1 LDELEI
7 LAHAAGAEII
17 LRVLQQ
23 RETIDSRYYIG
34 KGKIEEIAFFC
45 QSSNVN
51 LVVFDD
57 PLAPAQLRNIETALQ
72 QKVIDRNQLIMDIFA
87 RRARSKE
94 GRLQVELAQLNYL
107 LPRLKGRGV
116 DLSQLGA
123 GIGTRGPGE
132 TKLETDR
139 RKIFRRINSIKEQI
153 NKISHR
159 RSIQRKK
166 RKSSHIPIIS
176 LVGYTNAGKST
187 LFNYLTS
194 ANVEASSKPFQT
206 LDPIIRR
213 LELDDNEPILVSDT
227 VGFIRKIPPEL
238 LAAFKS
244 TLEEVMEADIILN
257 VIDISAS
264 NFLKQRETVE
274 SILNQMGVGDVP
286 IINVLNKVDLIP
298 VERLAAIKNS
308 FNNSVL
314 ISALTGYGVG
324 LLIEKIVFILSLG
337 KMKIRF
343 RIPCKNGRIIS
354 LLYSQA
360 KILNRRLQDGN
371 IIIEAE
377 INPNLVERYKE
388 YMVNS
393 K

>member
-1 LDELEI
+1 
-7 LAHAAGAEII
+7 
-17 LRVLQQ
+17 VLQQ
-23 RETIDSRYYIG
+23 REAIDPRYYIG
-34 KGKIEEIAFFC
+34 KGKIEEVSFFC
-45 QSSNVN
+45 KNSNASI
-51 LVVFDD
+51 VVFDD
-57 PLAPAQLRNIETALQ
+57 PLTPTQLRNIEAAVQ
-72 QKVIDRNQLIMDIFA
+72 EKVIDRNQLIMDIFA

-107 LPRLKGRGV
+107 LPRLSGRGV
-116 DLSQLGA
+116 ALSQLGA

-139 RKIFRRINSIKEQI
+139 RKIFRRIDNSNKQI
-153 NKISHR
+153 DKISHR

-166 RKSSHIPIIS
+166 RKSSHIPLIS

-206 LDPIIRR
+206 LDTLIRR
-213 LELDDNEPILVSDT
+213 LKLEDNETILISDT

-238 LAAFKS
+238 LAAFKA
-244 TLEEVMEADIILN
+244 TLEEVLEADIILN
-257 VIDISAS
+257 VIDSAAS

-274 SILNQMGVGDVP
+274 SILHQLGIDDVP
-286 IINVLNKVDLIP
+286 IINVLNKIDLIP
-298 VERLAAIKNS
+298 AERLAAIKNS
-308 FNNSVL
+308 FKNSVL
-314 ISALTGYGVG
+314 ISALSGYGVG
-324 LLIEKIVFILSLG
+324 LLIEKILFILSLK
-337 KMKIRF
+337 KMKIHF
-343 RIPCKNGRIIS
+343 RIPYKNGKTIS

-360 KILNRRLQDGN
+360 KILNKSLQNGY

-388 YMVNS
+388 YVVNS

>member
-1 LDELEI
+1 MDELEI
-7 LAHAAGAEII
+7 LTHAAGAEII
-17 LRVLQQ
+17 VRVLQQ

-51 LVVFDD
+51 LVIFDD

-116 DLSQLGA
+116 ELSQLGA

-213 LELDDNEPILVSDT
+213 LELEDNEPILFSDT

-244 TLEEVMEADIILN
+244 TLEEIIEADIILN
-257 VIDISAS
+257 VIDIAAS

-286 IINVLNKVDLIP
+286 VINVLNKVDLIP
-298 VERLAAIKNS
+298 VERLTAIKNS

-324 LLIEKIVFILSLG
+324 LLIEKILFILSLG

-343 RIPCKNGRIIS
+343 KIPCKNGRIIS

-360 KILNRRLQDGN
+360 KILNRSLQDGN

-377 INPNLVERYKE
+377 ISPNLVERYKK

>member
-1 LDELEI
+1 M
-7 LAHAAGAEII
+7 
-17 LRVLQQ
+17 LQQ
-23 RETIDSRYYIG
+23 REAIDPRYYIG
-34 KGKIEEIAFFC
+34 KGKIEEVSFFC
-45 QSSNVN
+45 KNSNASI
-51 LVVFDD
+51 VVFDD
-57 PLAPAQLRNIETALQ
+57 PLTPTQLRNIEAAVQ
-72 QKVIDRNQLIMDIFA
+72 EKVIDRNQLIMDIFA

-107 LPRLKGRGV
+107 LPRLSGRGV
-116 DLSQLGA
+116 ALSQLGA

-139 RKIFRRINSIKEQI
+139 RKIFRRIDNSNKQI
-153 NKISHR
+153 DKISHR

-166 RKSSHIPIIS
+166 RKSSHIPLIS

-206 LDPIIRR
+206 LDTLIRR
-213 LELDDNEPILVSDT
+213 LKLEDNETILISDT

-238 LAAFKS
+238 LAAFKA
-244 TLEEVMEADIILN
+244 TLEEVLEADIILN
-257 VIDISAS
+257 VIDSAAS
-264 NFLKQRETVE
+264 NFLNQRETVE
-274 SILNQMGVGDVP
+274 SILHQLGIEDIP
-286 IINVLNKVDLIP
+286 IINVLNKIDLIP
-298 VERLAAIKNS
+298 AERLAAIKNS
-308 FNNSVL
+308 FTNSVL
-314 ISALTGYGVG
+314 ISALSGYGVG
-324 LLIEKIVFILSLG
+324 LLIEKILFILSLK
-337 KMKIRF
+337 KMKIHF
-343 RIPCKNGRIIS
+343 RIPYKNGKTIS

-360 KILNRRLQDGN
+360 KILNKSLQNGY

-388 YMVNS
+388 YVVNS

>member
-1 LDELEI
+1 M
-7 LAHAAGAEII
+7 
-17 LRVLQQ
+17 LQQ
-23 RETIDSRYYIG
+23 REAIDPRYYIG
-34 KGKIEEIAFFC
+34 KGKIEEVSFFC
-45 QSSNVN
+45 KNSNASI
-51 LVVFDD
+51 VVFDD
-57 PLAPAQLRNIETALQ
+57 PLTPTQLRNIEAAVQ
-72 QKVIDRNQLIMDIFA
+72 EKVIDRNQLIMDIFA

-107 LPRLKGRGV
+107 LPRLSGRGV
-116 DLSQLGA
+116 ALSQLGA

-139 RKIFRRINSIKEQI
+139 RKIFRRIDNSNKQI
-153 NKISHR
+153 DKISHR

-166 RKSSHIPIIS
+166 RKSSHIPLIS

-206 LDPIIRR
+206 LDTLIRR
-213 LELDDNEPILVSDT
+213 LKLEDNETILISDT

-238 LAAFKS
+238 LAAFKA
-244 TLEEVMEADIILN
+244 TLEEVLEADIILN
-257 VIDISAS
+257 VIDSAAS

-274 SILNQMGVGDVP
+274 SILHQLGIDDVP
-286 IINVLNKVDLIP
+286 IINVLNKIDLIP
-298 VERLAAIKNS
+298 AERLAAIKNS
-308 FNNSVL
+308 FKNSVL
-314 ISALTGYGVG
+314 ISALSGYGVG
-324 LLIEKIVFILSLG
+324 LLIEKILFILSLK
-337 KMKIRF
+337 KMKIHF
-343 RIPCKNGRIIS
+343 RIPYKNGKTIS

-360 KILNRRLQDGN
+360 KILNKSLQNGY

-388 YMVNS
+388 YVVNS

>member
-7 LAHAAGAEII
+7 LTHAAGAEII
-17 LRVLQQ
+17 VRVLQQ

-51 LVVFDD
+51 LVIFDD

-116 DLSQLGA
+116 ELSQLGA

-213 LELDDNEPILVSDT
+213 LELEDNEPILFSDT

-244 TLEEVMEADIILN
+244 TLEEIIEADIILN
-257 VIDISAS
+257 VIDIAAS

-286 IINVLNKVDLIP
+286 VINVLNKVDLIP
-298 VERLAAIKNS
+298 VERLTAIKNS

-324 LLIEKIVFILSLG
+324 LLIEKILFILSLG

-343 RIPCKNGRIIS
+343 KIPCKNGRIIS

-360 KILNRRLQDGN
+360 KILNRSLQDGN

-377 INPNLVERYKE
+377 ISPNLVERYKK

>member
-360 KILNRRLQDGN
+360 KILNRSLQDGN